1 MPDQRQGKTR
11 TKEIESF
18 KNEQVGSQIDDIASA
33 SINVNGI
40 KAAFRKI
47 DVENIDQLRTAGEN
61 LRNALKKSG
70 VGLLATEIDGKVQ
83 LVCVSTDDIMKKIPA
98 GKVVGAAAKIIGG
111 GGGGKPHMATA
122 GGRDASK
129 IEEMFSELPN
139 IIANFQ

>member
-1 MPDQRQGKTR
+1 
-11 TKEIESF
+11 
-18 KNEQVGSQIDDIASA
+18 
-33 SINVNGI
+33 
-40 KAAFRKI
+40 
-47 DVENIDQLRTAGEN
+47 
-61 LRNALKKSG
+61 
-70 VGLLATEIDGKVQ
+70 
-83 LVCVSTDDIMKKIPA
+83 MKKIPA